1 MPLNAA
7 ERKRRQ
13 MEREKAALKA
23 LSDSTYPYLAT
34 PFFKWVKGSDWEAAE
49 HDINA
54 AGMCMPVLDD
64 HSGPRSFDGEVERGA
79 TPDWHPYTGYE
90 GSIGRAESMVDYM
103 IQALSQMTAAINTY
117 KSEQIDARIAEL
129 ESADLSTP
137 EAKKQALAD
146 IVRLTK
152 MREHLAKSVRV
163 SFPQWT
169 VKGI

>member
-1 MPLNAA
+1 MSMSAA

-23 LSDSTYPYLAT
+23 LPDSTYPYLTT
-34 PFFKWVKGSDWEAAE
+34 PFFRWVKGSDWEAAE

-54 AGMCMPVLDD
+54 AGMNMPVFDD
-64 HSGPRSFDGEVERGA
+64 NSGPTPLNGEVERGA
-79 TPDWHPYTGYE
+79 SPNWHPYAGYE

-117 KSEQIDARIAEL
+117 KSEQIEARIAEL
-129 ESADLSTP
+129 ESADLSSP
-137 EAKKQALAD
+137 EAQKQALAD